1 MRPRNSTRKRR
12 DDRPT
17 PETDGAKAKGRKPP
31 KPTERKRKAGNPG
44 KRPIR
49 EPLSILPA
57 IEGPP
62 KPPESLEDAGMA
74 LWDHV
79 LAPRDVDSP

>member
-1 MRPRNSTRKRR
+1 MT
-12 DDRPT
+12 
-17 PETDGAKAKGRKPP
+17 GRPP